1 MRLVGSGLAL
11 LSPDGREVLTRSG
24 GEREE
29 FEPPCSGGVS
39 TCMKRLVLL
48 RHGESVWNC
57 QNRFTGWVDVPLSEQ
72 GRLEAAR
79 AGRLLREEGF
89 AFSHGFTSYLR
100 RAVSTLHIVLEEM
113 GREWIPVEKSWRL
126 NERHAGVLQG
136 WNKGETAHE
145 FGDALVKKWCA
156 GYRDAPP
163 ALADGDV
170 RCARAEEKYAE
181 VPAAELPN
189 TESMADTVE
198 RVRFYWD
205 KAIEPTLISAR
216 EAIVV
221 AHGNSVRA
229 LVKIIRR
236 LSPSATLEL
245 AVPRAIPLV
254 IELDNA
260 LNYKRDYR
268 LNPAL
273 PQPEVPGEAPAAPPL
288 PEERDF
294 S

>member
-1 MRLVGSGLAL
+1 
-11 LSPDGREVLTRSG
+11 
-24 GEREE
+24 
-29 FEPPCSGGVS
+29 
-39 TCMKRLVLL
+39 MKKLVLL
-48 RHGESVWNC
+48 RHGESVWNRE
-57 QNRFTGWVDVPLSEQ
+57 NRFTGWVDVPLSEQ

-79 AGRLLREEGF
+79 AGRLLRDEGF
-89 AFSHGFTSYLR
+89 AFSHCFTSYLR

-145 FGDALVKKWCA
+145 FGDPLVRKWCA
-156 GYRDAPP
+156 SYRNAPP
-163 ALADGDV
+163 PLAEGDV
-170 RCARAEEKYAE
+170 RCARTEEKYAE

-198 RVRFYWD
+198 RVRLYWN

-216 EAIVV
+216 ETLVV

-236 LSPSATLEL
+236 LSQSAALEL
-245 AVPRAIPLV
+245 PVPRAIPLV

-268 LNPAL
+268 LNPTL
-273 PQPEVPGEAPAAPPL
+273 GEPGSPLGEEEAGAPL
-288 PEERDF
+288 PGGSPPPGGSR
-294 S
+294 